1 MTTQTKFMNSQAKN
15 ISRSGEIQAPDVPAP
30 GREKNRA
37 IMTVCVVGI
46 CFLFILRLYEGIPVT
61 F

>member
-1 MTTQTKFMNSQAKN
+1 MNSQAKN